1 MEAVIEKAGVE
12 RLDGWMALV
21 RCVRDEFPGL
31 ETEELLM
38 EHRRTVER
46 FMRRGEAI
54 CAVQDGQVV
63 GALLYS
69 VKKGLLCFLA
79 VHPDAR
85 RRGIAR
91 EMVQRMLREMPGE
104 VRVQTF
110 CEGDE
115 RGRGAALLPVAGLCA
130 RPAVGLQWLSGAG
143 LCVEE
148 VSFFVP

>member
-1 MEAVIEKAGVE
+1 
-12 RLDGWMALV
+12 
-21 RCVRDEFPGL
+21 
-31 ETEELLM
+31 M
-38 EHRRTVER
+38 EHRRTVEK
-46 FMRRGEAI
+46 FMRRGEAL
-54 CAVQDGQVV
+54 CAVEGEAVV

-85 RRGIAR
+85 RNGIAR

-115 RGRGAALLPVAGLCA
+115 RGRAA
-130 RPAVGLQWLSGAG
+130 RPFYRSLG
-143 LCVEE
+143 
-148 VSFFVP
+148 FVPDRLSDYNGYPEQDFVLKR

>member
-1 MEAVIEKAGVE
+1 MIEKAGVE

-21 RCVRDEFPGL
+21 RRVRDEFPGL

-38 EHRRTVER
+38 EHRRTVEK

-54 CAVQDGQVV
+54 CAVQDGLVV

-110 CEGDE
+110 CEGDA
-115 RGRGAALLPVAGLCA
+115 RGRAA
-130 RPAVGLQWLSGAG
+130 RRSAVRLAVFDIALGDVGAG
-143 LCVEE
+143 APCDRHRRLG
-148 VSFFVP
+148 VP